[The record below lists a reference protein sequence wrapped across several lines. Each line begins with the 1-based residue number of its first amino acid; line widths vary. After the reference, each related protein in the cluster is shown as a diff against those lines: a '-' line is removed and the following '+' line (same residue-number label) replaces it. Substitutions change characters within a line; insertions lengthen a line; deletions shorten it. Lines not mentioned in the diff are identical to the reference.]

1 MTDDE
6 FDAFLADALAELD
19 AKQSA
24 LAAAFGLGSHERFE
38 ADFERARIQFRD
50 DGSPAAEAT
59 IVPLASYAPSSET
72 LVWWRTNRRLPD
84 AVRAHGYDHAALA
97 AHTGMDVFAQDAIAC
112 GEDMGL
118 IGGGVVAN
126 WLYNQDYAVFIN
138 SVRVGISTSDLVSGL
153 IKPLFFGLI
162 IGSVA
167 WSPDAK
173 RSFRFRADFMDARL
187 IQYRLRFSEN
197 IVRSA
202 NRMFHIIS
210 KRSLEILKACVRLLT
225 IRLPV

>member
-38 ADFERARIQFRD
+38 ADFERARIRFRD

-72 LVWWRTNRRLPD
+72 LVWWRTNKRLPD

-112 GEDMGL
+112 GEDMAWEITAMACKHAGL
-118 IGGGVVAN
+118 KGAYVAPGGNGNVYV
-126 WLYNQDYAVFIN
+126 
-138 SVRVGISTSDLVSGL
+138 L
-153 IKPLFFGLI
+153 I
-162 IGSVA
+162 
-167 WSPDAK
+167 
-173 RSFRFRADFMDARL
+173 AD
-187 IQYRLRFSEN
+187 
-197 IVRSA
+197 VRSL
-202 NRMFHIIS
+202 R
-210 KRSLEILKACVRLLT
+210 
-225 IRLPV
+225 